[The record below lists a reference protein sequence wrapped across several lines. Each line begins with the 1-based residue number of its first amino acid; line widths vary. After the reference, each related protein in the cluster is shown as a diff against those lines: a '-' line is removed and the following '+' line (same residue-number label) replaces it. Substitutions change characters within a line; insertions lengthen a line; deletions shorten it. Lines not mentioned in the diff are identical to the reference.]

1 MNVRLRSSGEKAGNL
16 ERGCQFFIDREYLFL
31 YLCFMDQEPV
41 FVLAQNIN
49 TFNSLKGWLYTPPV
63 FFVLFAWV
71 MATIVSVK
79 ILDTKPFKWV
89 LFLTVILFLFR
100 LIPMN
105 NSNPPLTQEQ
115 ITQIT
120 TQLANMNKKNEPLP
134 VVATPTGTP
143 SAQLITE

>member
-1 MNVRLRSSGEKAGNL
+1 
-16 ERGCQFFIDREYLFL
+16 
-31 YLCFMDQEPV
+31 MDQEPV

-49 TFNSLKGWLYTPPV
+49 TFNSLKGWIFNPPV

-89 LFLTVILFLFR
+89 LILTVVLLLFR
-100 LIPMN
+100 ILPMN
-105 NSNPPLTQEQ
+105 NTNPPMSEEQ

-120 TQLANMNKKNEPLP
+120 TQLANMKSTNNIP
-134 VVATPTGTP
+134 VAIPVASPVASGTP
-143 SAQLITE
+143 SAQLINN